1 VKYHAG
7 APDGLGG
14 FERMQA
20 KMIVFPSEDGFNV
33 LVLGK
38 SASDPMRVR
47 SFDNRASM
55 IALLENLQLLTLES
69 ARELENFD
77 FLNSCPLYTSD
88 VDEATL
94 EAHGFRRV

>member
-1 VKYHAG
+1 
-7 APDGLGG
+7 
-14 FERMQA
+14 MQA

-33 LVLGK
+33 LVLGR
-38 SASDPMRVR
+38 SAGGSMLVR
-47 SFDNRASM
+47 SFDNRACM
-55 IALLENLQLLTLES
+55 IAFLENLRLITSQA

-77 FLNSCPLYTSD
+77 FLNSCPLYSSD